1 MDLDFQEPFIERV
14 ICEIRYAATLDYFE
28 KRIALCKQII
38 QQKSELGIWDLGAPQ
53 IQLRDENTE
62 ADSNRIFSVTLNKS
76 SLIFRNPGP
85 YENFQAL
92 SNYLMAQVMRELKVD
107 TLLRVGIRVFYFVP
121 VAESLTELK
130 DFLMSRFFSKELPK
144 KLSQPGTVKEYTF
157 MLEFEKGKY
166 DFGVRVGVLSPE
178 EVEGT
183 VYKGEKFYVPKE
195 ERSASILID
204 VDLSKK
210 GCSSREVTGILK
222 EAKVATLDVAKGIL
236 SLTEEENES
245 NS

>member
-1 MDLDFQEPFIERV
+1 MDLDFREPFIERV

-107 TLLRVGIRVFYFVP
+107 TLVRVGIRVFYFVP
-121 VAESLTELK
+121 VVESFTELK
-130 DFLMSRFFSKELPK
+130 DFLMPRLFSKELSQK
-144 KLSQPGTVKEYTF
+144 FGQPGLPKRYEF
-157 MLEFEKGKY
+157 LLEFERGKY
-166 DFGVRVGVLSPE
+166 DFSVRAGVLSPE
-178 EVEGT
+178 EIEGNG
-183 VYKGEKFYVPKE
+183 YRGEKFYAPTRKKN
-195 ERSASILID
+195 ASILID
-204 VDLSKK
+204 VDLCKK
-210 GCSSREVTGILK
+210 DCSSREVTGILK
-222 EAKVATLDVAKGIL
+222 EAKIATMDVAKGIL
-236 SLTEEENES
+236 SLAEEKK
-245 NS
+245 